1 MAATD
6 DKTQGHLD
14 TLTAT
19 VESPNLPNAPRPD
32 SSQVLCHLS
41 CFVGM
46 KKAPLHLDH
55 LDSAALDSVT
65 QNFSWGAGVAGDL
78 H

>member
-6 DKTQGHLD
+6 DKKQGHLD

-46 KKAPLHLDH
+46 KKPPFIWITWTVLHLP
-55 LDSAALDSVT
+55 L
-65 QNFSWGAGVAGDL
+65 
-78 H
+78 